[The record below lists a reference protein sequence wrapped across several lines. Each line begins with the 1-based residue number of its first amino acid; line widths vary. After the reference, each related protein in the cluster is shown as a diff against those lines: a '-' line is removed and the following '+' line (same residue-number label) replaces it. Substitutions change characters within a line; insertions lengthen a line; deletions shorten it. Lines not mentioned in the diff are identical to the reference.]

1 MKRRVHRRV
10 LEVADTLGP
19 VGGEELRLRVGELL
33 REVAPLLPVARAQEV
48 LDDLLDEIGGLG
60 PLEAVLADPDVSEV
74 MLLGGG
80 DAYVERRGELLPI
93 DLSLEATDVI
103 RLVERVVA
111 PLGLRLDRSSPL
123 VEARLADGSRLHAVI
138 PPLAP
143 DGPCVTI
150 RRFRVHPVPLSA
162 FDPGDA
168 AAFLEQQVAAGW
180 NLLISGGTSSGK
192 TTLCNALAGAVDPSE
207 RIVTIEETAELQTRT
222 RARCAARGSS
232 PQRRGCRWRVHPPA
246 PPAQRC
252 ECGPTGS
259 SWARCAASRRS
270 T

>member
-60 PLEAVLADPDVSEV
+60 PLEAVLADPEVSEV

-93 DLSLEATDVI
+93 DLSLDAADVI

-111 PLGLRLDRSSPL
+111 PLGLRLDRSSPSWKH
-123 VEARLADGSRLHAVI
+123 VSPTD
-138 PPLAP
+138 
-143 DGPCVTI
+143 
-150 RRFRVHPVPLSA
+150 
-162 FDPGDA
+162 
-168 AAFLEQQVAAGW
+168 
-180 NLLISGGTSSGK
+180 
-192 TTLCNALAGAVDPSE
+192 
-207 RIVTIEETAELQTRT
+207 
-222 RARCAARGSS
+222 RGST
-232 PQRRGCRWRVHPPA
+232 P
-246 PPAQRC
+246 
-252 ECGPTGS
+252 
-259 SWARCAASRRS
+259 
-270 T
+270 